1 MDKDKILAAL
11 YAIQEGDKAAG
22 HFHDEL
28 ETLIGLVVNAKDED
42 ITAAWDEL
50 QEDKE

>member
-11 YAIQEGDKAAG
+11 YAIQNGEKEAG

-28 ETLIGLVVNAKDED
+28 ETIITLVVNAKEED
-42 ITAAWDEL
+42 IVEAWNDL
-50 QEDKE
+50 KTDTM